1 MPPEVPPMPAEV
13 RAALAAQGVELEPG
27 EGQALQRYLQLLLEA
42 NERFNLTAVT
52 DPVLAWTRHI
62 QDSLSLVPF
71 IVSAEARTLLD
82 VGSGGGLP
90 GIPLAI
96 VLPDVQV
103 TLLETTGKKAE
114 FLRQTAAT
122 LGLRNVQVVQARAED
137 AGQDHHQYRE
147 RFDVVTSRAVG
158 RLAMLLELT
167 VPFARELGTVLS
179 IKGEQAEAE
188 VADAKQ
194 ALHLLHAHFVDAVR
208 TPTGTIVVVQ
218 KQRKTP
224 RAYPRTAGEPK
235 RKPLGARDER

>member
-1 MPPEVPPMPAEV
+1 MPAEV

-188 VADAKQ
+188 VADAG
-194 ALHLLHAHFVDAVR
+194 APFAARAPGTCAHAHRHHRGGAEAAQDAAV
-208 TPTGTIVVVQ
+208 PS
-218 KQRKTP
+218 
-224 RAYPRTAGEPK
+224 AHCGEPSQQPP
-235 RKPLGARDER
+235 RARDER